1 VSKRFG
7 ALTALNDISAE
18 FRAGEIHAVVGENG
32 AGKST
37 LMNIMAG
44 FLAPDTGQV
53 TFSGQPVPT
62 ANPIACRRMG
72 IEMIHQHFMLVPAF
86 TEQENLALNQ
96 LPGLFKPL
104 NARRLAAGSEAAAHR
119 LGWEIQ
125 PETLVRD
132 LSVGAQQRLEI
143 LKALGGNA
151 KVLIFDEPT
160 AVLSPSEVEELFG
173 VLRKLKESG
182 AVVILIAH
190 KLSEVFAVADRV
202 TVLRKGQFIATAT
215 IAEVSPTQ
223 LADWMVGEFSAE
235 VTPTDRELG
244 APVVQAKEV
253 TITGDRGQ
261 VAVREA
267 SFEIRAGEIVGF
279 GGVDGNGQEELAEAL
294 DGIRPVTGDLQLP
307 SNLREIG
314 YVPQDRQADGL
325 ALGLSVTENLL
336 IKGSDDP
343 RLVSRGWLKLA
354 AIKKWSTELVARY
367 RIKVSSPTERV
378 GSLSGGNQ
386 QKVVVARALDSQP
399 KLLVV
404 VTPTRGLDIRA
415 THFVHESIRQAANS
429 GAAVALFSTDLDELR
444 LLSTRLLFM
453 SGGKILHADSAED
466 YLGGKAA
473 TPA

>member
-1 VSKRFG
+1 
-7 ALTALNDISAE
+7 
-18 FRAGEIHAVVGENG
+18 
-32 AGKST
+32 
-37 LMNIMAG
+37 
-44 FLAPDTGQV
+44 
-53 TFSGQPVPT
+53 
-62 ANPIACRRMG
+62 
-72 IEMIHQHFMLVPAF
+72 
-86 TEQENLALNQ
+86 
-96 LPGLFKPL
+96 
-104 NARRLAAGSEAAAHR
+104 
-119 LGWEIQ
+119 
-125 PETLVRD
+125 
-132 LSVGAQQRLEI
+132 
-143 LKALGGNA
+143 
-151 KVLIFDEPT
+151 
-160 AVLSPSEVEELFG
+160 
-173 VLRKLKESG
+173 
-182 AVVILIAH
+182 
-190 KLSEVFAVADRV
+190 
-202 TVLRKGQFIATAT
+202 
-215 IAEVSPTQ
+215 
-223 LADWMVGEFSAE
+223 MVGEFSAE

-267 SFEIRAGEIVGF
+267 SFEICAGEIVGF

-307 SNLREIG
+307 PDLREIG

-404 VTPTRGLDIRA
+404 VNPTRGLDIRA

-453 SGGKILHADSAED
+453 SGGKILNADSAED

>member
-32 AGKST
+32 AGKSS

-44 FLAPDTGQV
+44 FLASDSGQV
-53 TFSGQPVPT
+53 TLGGQPVPA
-62 ANPIACRRMG
+62 ANPIACRKMG

-96 LPGLFKPL
+96 LPGLFRTL
-104 NARRLAAGSEAAAHR
+104 NTRRLAEGSESAAKR

-125 PETLVRD
+125 PNALVRD

-160 AVLSPSEVEELFG
+160 AVLSPVEVEELFT

-182 AVVILIAH
+182 SVVILIAH

-202 TVLRKGQFIATAT
+202 TVLQKGQFIATAP
-215 IAEVSPTQ
+215 INEVSPSQ

-244 APVVQAKEV
+244 LPVVRANEV
-253 TITGDRGQ
+253 TIQGDRGQ
-261 VAVREA
+261 VAVGAA

-279 GGVDGNGQEELAEAL
+279 GGVDGNGQDELAEAL
-294 DGIRPVTGDLQLP
+294 DGIRSVSGDLVLP
-307 SNLREIG
+307 ADLRQVG

-336 IKGSDDP
+336 IKGIDDP
-343 RLVSRGWLKLA
+343 RLVHRGWLKLA
-354 AIKKWSTELVARY
+354 AIKKWSADLVARY
-367 RIKVSSPTERV
+367 RVKVTSPSELV

-399 KLLVV
+399 KLLVAV
-404 VTPTRGLDIRA
+404 NPTRGLDIRA
-415 THFVHESIRQAANS
+415 THFVHESIRQAANA

-444 LLSTRLLFM
+444 LLSTRMLFM
-453 SGGKILHADSAED
+453 SGGKISQADSAED